1 VDLVDLNRQYLNNNP
16 FPHIVLNNAFEN
28 DELWPVVEEID
39 AFNDWD
45 GEKQFFG
52 SQNKRYCGTLK
63 KLPPHSR
70 NLIQYMN
77 GPDFLGFLE
86 KVTGIPH
93 LVPDPYLEGGGFHS
107 IGRGGF
113 LKIHAD
119 FNWHHRLHLHRR
131 LNVLLYLNTDWEESW
146 GGALELWDSKVKS
159 CVKKI
164 PPKYN
169 TMAIFSTTDSSFHGH
184 PDPLMCPN
192 DTRRKSIALY
202 YYTSER
208 PEIEVRRG
216 RSSQTDYKSRPGED
230 LIPSNN

>member
-1 VDLVDLNRQYLNNNP
+1 
-16 FPHIVLNNAFEN
+16 
-28 DELWPVVEEID
+28 
-39 AFNDWD
+39 
-45 GEKQFFG
+45 
-52 SQNKRYCGTLK
+52 
-63 KLPPHSR
+63 
-70 NLIQYMN
+70 
-77 GPDFLGFLE
+77 LGFLE
-86 KVTGIPH
+86 KLTGIPH

-131 LNVLLYLNTDWEESW
+131 LNVLLYLNVNWEDGW

-159 CVKKI
+159 CVTRI
-164 PPKYN
+164 SPIFN

-184 PDPLMCPN
+184 PDPLQCPHN
-192 DTRRKSIALY
+192 VRRNSIALY

-216 RSSQTDYKSRPGED
+216 RSNQTDYQARPGEN
-230 LIPSNN
+230 LSGVAK